1 MRNIPIFCHVKSCL
15 VVTRGF
21 KMSPWTFDVSDSIYP
36 TCIYSER
43 LHRSVN
49 DKNALTWERHQGMIK
64 RLVCILSR
72 PYRVNRQDISCSSSI
87 GSSRRQLILFIP
99 QISFSSCNFKPHVA
113 KISASVFLTRRLPHA
128 TFYKPRCF
136 QATGRDLFFFSLTFL
151 LSIGI
156 FHPWE
161 ADVS

>member
-1 MRNIPIFCHVKSCL
+1 MSTSPFFFCHVEYIVFSCYTWFQNVAL
-15 VVTRGF
+15 NV
-21 KMSPWTFDVSDSIYP
+21 WCDSIYP

-136 QATGRDLFFFSLTFL
+136 QATGRDLFFSLTFL
-151 LSIGI
+151 LSIR
-156 FHPWE
+156 FFFPW
-161 ADVS
+161 